1 MVNCKVIKEHYC
13 NWLLIKYYSKHMLV
27 RSYAS
32 EWMTLEWFSS
42 GVCTVVESSNPAFHE
57 SVQKALVP
65 LMWWG
70 GACAKSI
77 FGLALKTIFFF
88 SLIFKLNFSPY
99 KNSEQPLQFIF
110 PFRLIHNLMI
120 TIYKILNDL

>member
-1 MVNCKVIKEHYC
+1 VDDPRVIFEWCMHGCRVIKPC
-13 NWLLIKYYSKHMLV
+13 LPRKRSKSLGAPYVMGWRV
-27 RSYAS
+27 RQKH
-32 EWMTLEWFSS
+32 LWF
-42 GVCTVVESSNPAFHE
+42 GTKNY
-57 SVQKALVP
+57 
-65 LMWWG
+65 
-70 GACAKSI
+70 
-77 FGLALKTIFFF
+77 IFFL